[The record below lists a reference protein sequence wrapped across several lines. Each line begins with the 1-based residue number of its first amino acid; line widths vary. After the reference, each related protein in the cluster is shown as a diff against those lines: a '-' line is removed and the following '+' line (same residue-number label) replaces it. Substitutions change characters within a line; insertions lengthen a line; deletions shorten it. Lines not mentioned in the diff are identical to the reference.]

1 MPTLKAPKLPTPPT
15 PDWKAAMEAGMQF
28 TELRRSQ
35 ARVIAND
42 LAAQGQIA
50 REQVASAVDD
60 LIDMSRRRSDGLRN
74 IVRDEVQRQLGS
86 LGFAT
91 KRDLAALER
100 RMQKAAREA
109 KKKTGPPK
117 KKDGT
122 KKASSKSDSGSAK
135 AG

>member
-35 ARVIAND
+35 ARAIAND

-122 KKASSKSDSGSAK
+122 KKASSKSDSGSTK